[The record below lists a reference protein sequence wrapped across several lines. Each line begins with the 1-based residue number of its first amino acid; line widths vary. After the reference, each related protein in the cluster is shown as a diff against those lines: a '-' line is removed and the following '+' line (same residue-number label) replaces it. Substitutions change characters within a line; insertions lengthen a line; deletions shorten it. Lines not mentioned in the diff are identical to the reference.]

1 MFPTPTC
8 LLEGSPMGRKAK
20 AGTGMKINSL
30 KGEAAFLRAKQKMR
44 EQMDRVWKDFFE
56 KNPDMKEEDVRRR
69 VEKRLRSKRNQK
81 D

>member
-1 MFPTPTC
+1 
-8 LLEGSPMGRKAK
+8 MGRKEK

-69 VEKRLRSKRNQK
+69 VEKRLRSKQNQK

>member
-1 MFPTPTC
+1 
-8 LLEGSPMGRKAK
+8 
-20 AGTGMKINSL
+20 
-30 KGEAAFLRAKQKMR
+30 LRAKQKMR